1 MVHDINLRSLVI
13 KIGTDGFHHYLTT
26 AFIRSWR
33 IDNGAKGQCAFC
45 LVSVF
50 LPFGLVPFLV
60 ISITQKKKNRKK
72 IKRQVGFMVL
82 YIINNK
88 PQCHAH
94 KHNKYAHSIYTCCV
108 LHSQISGGNVLA
120 YPNR

>member
-1 MVHDINLRSLVI
+1 MCFLFGFCFLALWTCSL
-13 KIGTDGFHHYLTT
+13 
-26 AFIRSWR
+26 
-33 IDNGAKGQCAFC
+33 
-45 LVSVF
+45 
-50 LPFGLVPFLV
+50 FGYFNYP
-60 ISITQKKKNRKK
+60 KKKNRKK